1 MTSTAVASPCELLE
15 WDSEHF
21 GFRIATV
28 VGSVLDES
36 TAALADD
43 WSARKGVRCLYFLAN
58 PEDARTSR
66 VAAEHGFRV
75 VDHRLTMRC
84 SLAEEPQ
91 RSGSQAVDVG
101 EPSADDLVYLRSI
114 AARSHR
120 GNGRF
125 YFDGGFPPERC
136 DALYEAWVDR
146 GWNDPERM
154 ILVAR
159 VNGEPAAYQVI
170 GPVERGGA
178 RRLELLAVDP
188 DRQDSGVGA
197 ATLSGAMRLLH
208 AGGTPEI
215 WTILSACNIA
225 SVRLHERLGFLIEEA
240 GVWHHKWYAAG

>member
-1 MTSTAVASPCELLE
+1 VTPTAVASPCELLE

-21 GFRIATV
+21 GFKIATV

-43 WSARKGVRCLYFLAN
+43 WSARNGVRCLYFLAN
-58 PEDARTSR
+58 PDDARTSR

-75 VDHRLTMRC
+75 VDHRLTVRC
-84 SLAEEPQ
+84 SLAQEPP
-91 RSGSQAVDVG
+91 RSGSQAVEVS
-101 EPSADDLVYLRSI
+101 EASAAELVHVRSI

-120 GNGRF
+120 GGGRF

-146 GWNDPERM
+146 GWNDPER
-154 ILVAR
+154 ILLVAR
-159 VNGEPAAYQVI
+159 VNGEPAAYQVV

-188 DRQDSGVGA
+188 DRHGSGVGA
-197 ATLSGAMRLLH
+197 ATLSGGMRLLH
-208 AGGTPEI
+208 AGGTPET
-215 WTILSACNIA
+215 WTILSARNIVT
-225 SVRLHERLGFLIEEA
+225 VRLHERLGFLIEKA
-240 GVWHHKWYAAG
+240 GIWHHKWYAAG